1 MIVAITNEYFQI
13 LEQESS
19 LYHTEMKTSN
29 NCRVCS
35 VGCPDLVNRTIF
47 LRGWNNARDDERVD
61 YKRFTGTKA
70 DIVKALKEVCDKL
83 EVPLKIVGDSQRR
96 VEM

>member
-19 LYHTEMKTSN
+19 LYNIEAKTSN
-29 NCRVCS
+29 GFKVFS
-35 VGCPDLVNRTIF
+35 IGCPDLLDRTIF
-47 LRGWNNARDDERVD
+47 LRGWNSARDNERTD
-61 YKRFTGTKA
+61 YSRFKGTKT
-70 DIVKALKEVCDKL
+70 DIVKALQEICNRL